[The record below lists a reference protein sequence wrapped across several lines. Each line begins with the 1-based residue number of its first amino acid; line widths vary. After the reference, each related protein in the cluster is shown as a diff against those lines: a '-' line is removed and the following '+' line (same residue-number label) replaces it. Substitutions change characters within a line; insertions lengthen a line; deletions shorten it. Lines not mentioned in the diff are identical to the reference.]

1 MKIDEMH
8 GIIIPYLA
16 ATFAL
21 LAIVTALL
29 ACGQHAFAMCVFFAT
44 ACLAPICGIM
54 LIAHR
59 IDEKRKARR
68 NEEHNEQ

>member
-1 MKIDEMH
+1 MKNDEMH

-29 ACGQHAFAMCVFFAT
+29 ACGQHALAMCVFFAT
-44 ACLAPICGIM
+44 ACLSPICGVM

-59 IDEKRKARR
+59 IGEKRKARQHQ
-68 NEEHNEQ
+68 EDSEQ

>member
-29 ACGQHAFAMCVFFAT
+29 ACGQHALAICVFFAT
-44 ACLAPICGIM
+44 ACLAPVCGGI

-59 IDEKRKARR
+59 IDEKRKAKRAD
-68 NEEHNEQ
+68 EGHEQ

>member
-29 ACGQHAFAMCVFFAT
+29 ACGKHALAMCVFFAT
-44 ACLAPICGIM
+44 ACLAPICGI
-54 LIAHR
+54 LLTAHR
-59 IDEKRKARR
+59 IDEKRKARQHQ
-68 NEEHNEQ
+68 EDKP